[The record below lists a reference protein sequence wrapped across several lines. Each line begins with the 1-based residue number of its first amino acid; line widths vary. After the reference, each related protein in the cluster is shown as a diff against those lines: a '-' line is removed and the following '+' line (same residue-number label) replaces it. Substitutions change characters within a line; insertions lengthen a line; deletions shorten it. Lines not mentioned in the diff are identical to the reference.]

1 MSMTIEPAKPAEGA
15 GSTQWEL
22 LPLER
27 NAWRLCD
34 GSRGPH
40 DPSRLVGYIERTDYG
55 TLDVLWLRSPC
66 PVRSR
71 YRSME
76 ELLGDLDAAVANPTA
91 ARSAPPTVIPHFPPT
106 GLIPRVDNGG
116 AAGFAG

>member
-1 MSMTIEPAKPAEGA
+1 MSMTIDPSKPVGGP

-34 GSRGPH
+34 GQRGPN
-40 DPSRLVGYIERTDYG
+40 DPSRLVGYIEKTDYG

-71 YRSME
+71 YRTME
-76 ELLGDLDAAVANPTA
+76 ELLGDLDAAVANPTT
-91 ARSAPPTVIPHFPPT
+91 ARSTPPSVIPHFPPT
-106 GLIPRVDNGG
+106 GLIPRVDNDG
-116 AAGFAG
+116 AVGSAG